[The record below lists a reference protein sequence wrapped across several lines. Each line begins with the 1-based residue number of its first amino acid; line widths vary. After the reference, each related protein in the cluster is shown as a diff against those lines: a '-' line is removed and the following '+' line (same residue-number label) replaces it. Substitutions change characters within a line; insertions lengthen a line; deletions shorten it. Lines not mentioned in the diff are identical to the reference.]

1 MKEKLELILKDAT
14 KEINNAKSLQD
25 LDNVKLNYLSRK
37 GELNS
42 IKKNLKDLSDE
53 DKRIIGALA
62 NKVSNQL
69 EELKV
74 KSN

>member
-1 MKEKLELILKDAT
+1 MKEKLELILKDST

-42 IKKNLKDLSDE
+42 IKK
-53 DKRIIGALA
+53 I
-62 NKVSNQL
+62 
-69 EELKV
+69 
-74 KSN
+74 